1 MKRKILFIIIIIS
14 LIFSV
19 TDYFIAKRV
28 SYNKYLSGEY
38 FFRYEATTLLME
50 DPDAWMNSIEAFNDA
65 ASRDYSD
72 TKTMLLYGIED
83 TVWACNPHDGV
94 CTVIYGD
101 RVVEDFP
108 VSNLKFENDDEAYF
122 YGTKKLDYKEYIEYV
137 DSLTKEQHQSY
148 RLSDR
153 KIADY
158 KYAQTPMFTMSAFV
172 LVLGLVLFLLYRHEL
187 DSAID
192 LVLIMGALFSV
203 IFEVVSR
210 ILR

>member
-122 YGTKKLDYKEYIEYV
+122 YGTKKLDYKEYIEYI

-153 KIADY
+153 RMADY
-158 KYAQTPMFTMSAFV
+158 KYAQTPMFIMSAFV

-203 IFEVVSR
+203 IFELVSR
-210 ILR
+210 VLR

>member
-1 MKRKILFIIIIIS
+1 MKRKVLFIIIIIS

-28 SYNKYLSGEY
+28 SYNKYQSGEY

-50 DPDAWMNSIEAFNDA
+50 DPGAWMDSIEAFNDA

-83 TVWACNPHDGV
+83 TVWACNPHDGI

-122 YGTKKLDYKEYIEYV
+122 YGTKKLDYKEYIEYI

-153 KIADY
+153 RMADY
-158 KYAQTPMFTMSAFV
+158 KYAQTPMFIMSAFV
-172 LVLGLVLFLLYRHEL
+172 LLLGLVLILLYRHEL
-187 DSAID
+187 DSSID

-203 IFEVVSR
+203 IFEAVSR